1 VPLATRTWWL
11 PDDDLAIAVMY
22 WCETW
27 VREGSLRV
35 DGLIKL
41 YQRDGTVD
49 REVISASPDTSRFQY
64 SMSAD
69 LG

>member
-1 VPLATRTWWL
+1 VSLATRAWWL
-11 PDDDLAIAVMY
+11 YDNGLAIAVMY
-22 WCETW
+22 WYESR

-35 DGLIKL
+35 DGLVKL
-41 YQRDGTVD
+41 DQRDGTVD
-49 REVISASPDTSRFQY
+49 REVISASPDTSRLQY